1 MKNYE
6 RLIKLEEVLSDPK
19 GNRTRKE
26 WIDLYENEYFLSAR
40 TFREDL
46 KQYNLALNEKYNIDR
61 GVGQRIIV
69 DYVIK
74 QNDRYRVLKDPQGNP
89 YTLFNPVMSLKTEDW
104 HMLANLFAFSSHII
118 DDGLA
123 NRLRA
128 LIAFMSAEEDS
139 GVPWKPV
146 SLIKDGIFAGR
157 DNYSIILSS
166 IQKRQLIYAHHHK
179 IDQPGKSK
187 KIRLLPLLLK
197 EYSNG
202 WISGWYLL
210 AYEMNSNAPFRWPA
224 LNELRVYALD
234 RLDKIIPIEEYYVPD
249 PPKGFNPSDYF
260 KDSLGVHRINLN
272 KPYLAP
278 ERIVLRTVNGSW
290 MYPYLKAYPIH
301 SSQRVIKDDQLN
313 KQLEIELKLEIDL
326 ELKSFLNKHSND
338 IQVIEPIQL
347 RELILINH

>member
-19 GNRTRKE
+19 GNKTRKE
-26 WIDLYENEYFLSAR
+26 WNDIYEKEYFLSAR

-61 GVGQRIIV
+61 GIGQTIIV

-74 QNDRYRVLKDPQGNP
+74 ENDRYRVLKDPQGNP
-89 YTLFNPVMSLKTEDW
+89 YMLFNPVKNLKTEDW
-104 HMLANLFAFSSHII
+104 HKLANLFAFSSHII

-128 LIAFMSAEEDS
+128 LIAFMSAEEDN

-157 DNYSIILSS
+157 ENYSVILAS
-166 IQKRQLIYAHHHK
+166 IQKRQLIYTHHHK
-179 IDQPGKSK
+179 IDQPNKSK

-210 AYEMNSNAPFRWPA
+210 AYEMTSNAPFRWPT

-234 RLDKIIPIEEYYVPD
+234 RLDKISPIEDYYVPD
-249 PPKGFNPSDYF
+249 PPKGYNPSDYF

-272 KPYLAP
+272 KPDLAP
-278 ERIVLRTVNGSW
+278 EKIVLRTLKGSW
-290 MYPYLKAYPIH
+290 IYPYLKAYPIH
-301 SSQRVIKDDQLN
+301 SSQHITKDNNDL
-313 KQLEIELKLEIDL
+313 KQLEIELNIEIDS
-326 ELKSFLNKHSND
+326 EFKSFLKKYSK
-338 IQVIEPIQL
+338 
-347 RELILINH
+347 ELEVVSPNSLFTELV